1 MKSNLDSLTAS
12 NRATLRLLPS
22 FIELFIP
29 FTHWIAPQVHMSGK
43 SEKRETC
50 KLCTT
55 TFSFEDPYCPVCA
68 AQGMYIHITE
78 SE

>member
-1 MKSNLDSLTAS
+1 M
-12 NRATLRLLPS
+12 LPS

-50 KLCTT
+50 KLCSS
-55 TFSFEDPYCPVCA
+55 TFSFEDPFCPVCA
-68 AQGMYIHITE
+68 SKGMFIHITE
-78 SE
+78 GD